1 MNKRFQ
7 SIVSCTIGKNTKLW
21 EFINLYGCTIGDE
34 CMIGT
39 FVEIQEGAHIGN
51 RVKVESHTFICEA
64 VTIEDDVF
72 VGHHVVFI
80 NDKYPR
86 ITLPDGKKKL
96 YQKSDFQK
104 TLVKTGAA
112 IGSNATI
119 LGGITI
125 GKRAIVG
132 AGAVV
137 TKDVPDFTVVAG
149 NPARVLRKTH
159 KI

>member
-1 MNKRFQ
+1 MSSQLIRQ
-7 SIVSCTIGKNTKLW
+7 CTIGKNTKIW
-21 EFINLYGCTIGDE
+21 QFVNLYGCTIGKD

-64 VTIEDDVF
+64 VTIENDVF

-104 TLVKTGAA
+104 TLVKRGAT

-125 GKRAIVG
+125 GERAIVG

-137 TKDVPDFTVVAG
+137 TKDVPDFAVVAG
-149 NPARVLRKTH
+149 NPAKILREAREV
-159 KI
+159 